1 MNAFDP
7 FKLAAFWIGMALG
20 IPMLASE
27 LAAEV
32 WGTRSKPA
40 PVPAEKPAVGMTRR
54 VEDIQTRFST
64 EGLAEVKADFD
75 GDWSQEP
82 IILTPGRIEELPP
95 GFAVCRDLPV
105 YLASDD
111 LPPPSSS
118 IEVETPLHVWDPAPK
133 PRKRKS

>member
-1 MNAFDP
+1 MDAFDP
-7 FKLAAFWIGMALG
+7 FKLATWWVGMCLG
-20 IPMLASE
+20 IPMLAQE

-40 PVPAEKPAVGMTRR
+40 SVSAERPAAGMTRS

-64 EGLAEVKADFD
+64 DGLAEVKTAFA
-75 GDWSQEP
+75 GDRSLEP
-82 IILTPGRIEELPP
+82 IILTPGRIEELPL
-95 GFAVCRDLPV
+95 GCI
-105 YLASDD
+105 YLASEE

-133 PRKRKS
+133 TRKRKC